1 MSDDFIVL
9 IPADPSAR
17 PDTDTLKQLEQ
28 AHARITGAKAT
39 RLKDFGNRLQFID
52 CGGNFEETRCPAC
65 SDTVETSW
73 WGHRMDHA
81 WDDDHGFHMCE
92 FDMPCCGAS
101 ARLDTLD
108 YRPHQ
113 GFATW
118 FISAMNGGRDP
129 LSDAEIEELEAVATA
144 PLRVIYQHY

>member
-1 MSDDFIVL
+1 MSDNFIVL
-9 IPADPSAR
+9 IPADPQAR
-17 PDTDTLKQLEQ
+17 PDTETLKRLEQ
-28 AHARITGAKAT
+28 AHARITGARTT
-39 RLKDFGNRLQFID
+39 RLKDFGERLQFID

-65 SDTVETSW
+65 GTHVETAW

-81 WDDDHGFHMCE
+81 WDEDHGFHMCD

-101 ARLDTLD
+101 ARLDTLE

-118 FISAMNGGRDP
+118 FISAMNAGRDP
-129 LSDAEIEELEAVATA
+129 LKYAEKSDLEETA
-144 PLRVIYQHY
+144 GIPLAVIYQHY

>member
-9 IPADPSAR
+9 IPADPTAR
-17 PDTDTLKQLEQ
+17 PDVDTLKRLEQ
-28 AHARITGAKAT
+28 THARITGAKIA
-39 RLKDFGNRLQFID
+39 RLKDFGQRLQFID
-52 CGGNFEETRCPAC
+52 CGGNFEETRCPSCAKP
-65 SDTVETSW
+65 VETSW

-81 WDDDHGFHMCE
+81 WDDDHGFHLCD
-92 FDMPCCGAS
+92 FDMPCCGAP

-118 FISAMNGGRDP
+118 FVSAMNANHGPVTDT
-129 LSDAEIEELEAVATA
+129 EKVELESVAGI